1 MELVCKAAAISVAS
15 VLFAL
20 VIKKTNPELSLLLG
34 LVTALICVFLG
45 AELLSGIRMKLE
57 TWQSGSLVSWNYFV
71 PLGKCVVISFVTQI
85 GTGLCKDAGHSAAAT
100 ALELCGNLAS
110 VWCLLPLMEGLLGIL
125 EGLL

>member
-1 MELVCKAAAISVAS
+1 MELVGKAAAICTAS

-34 LVTALICVFLG
+34 LVTALVCVYFG
-45 AELLSGIRMKLE
+45 AELLSGIMEQLRA
-57 TWQSGSLVSWNYFV
+57 WQTGSLMDWNQFI
-71 PLGKCVVISFVTQI
+71 PLGKCVVISLVTQM